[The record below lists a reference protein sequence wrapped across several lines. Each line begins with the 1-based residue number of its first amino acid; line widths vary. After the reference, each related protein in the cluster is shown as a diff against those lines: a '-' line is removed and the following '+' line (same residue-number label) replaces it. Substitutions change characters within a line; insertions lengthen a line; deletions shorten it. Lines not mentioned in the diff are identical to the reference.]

1 VLARHGRQTLAA
13 IARASYL
20 NGRQIKYGLVILLQQ
35 HLIFH
40 SGNDAPVTYY
50 EIDWL
55 NTYALV
61 RFGKVAKLVQ
71 DRFGKK
77 AANVISNLLT
87 LGHTRIADL
96 KDAYFPP
103 ASDSKRCWHEEKTD

>member
-1 VLARHGRQTLAA
+1 
-13 IARASYL
+13 L

-40 SGNDAPVTYY
+40 SGSDAPLTYY
-50 EIDWL
+50 EIDWQ
-55 NTYALV
+55 NSYAIV
-61 RFGKVAKLVQ
+61 RFGKVVKLVE

-77 AANVISNLLT
+77 AANVMSNLLA

-96 KDAYFPP
+96 KEAYFPP
-103 ASDSKRCWHEEKTD
+103 QT